1 MNNFKCSKCGK
12 VFSTIQG
19 FALHRLR
26 KHKGDKT
33 IKAVKTKAKAQPK
46 VNTPTGESKRKY
58 TKRAAVLETGM
69 QYISIP
75 VVLRIP
81 ITIGKAQFIEIGE

>member
-1 MNNFKCSKCGK
+1 MSNYKCSKCK
-12 VFSTIQG
+12 AVFSTPQG
-19 FALHRLR
+19 CALHIVR

-46 VNTPTGESKRKY
+46 VNTPTGKPKRKY
-58 TKRAAVLETGM
+58 TKRVPAIESGE
-69 QYISIP
+69 QYINIP

-81 ITIGKAQFIEIGE
+81 ISIGKAQFIEIGE